1 MYNKDQKQKHLVT
14 ILKGKIYHNTL
25 QWNNGVGGRG
35 ECRTCK
41 SDAKMMKQNIYC
53 LTLLS
58 I

>member
-25 QWNNGVGGRG
+25 QWNNGVGGG